1 MQIKDK
7 IVVVTGG
14 AHGIGRALCREFKK
28 LGAAGIVVADLDFAG
43 ADKVA
48 TEVSGLAVECNVAK
62 EEQIQNL
69 IAKTHEKYGR
79 VDIFCSNAGM
89 GISDAPS
96 WTASGGSNKGWQL
109 CWEVNVMSQV
119 YAARAVLPEMQ
130 ARGSGHIFNTASA
143 AGLLAQMGDAAYT
156 ATKHASYA
164 FSKSLA
170 LTHGAEGI
178 GVSVLCPQY
187 VATTMT
193 GIPDDSKQERNADM
207 LEPEQVAQI
216 CCAAIENNEFM
227 ITPHQQVKK
236 YVSYMHANH
245 DKWLKS
251 MQEMR
256 AKQIGDADELE
267 MSMFIKT
274 V

>member
-1 MQIKDK
+1 MRIKDK
-7 IVVVTGG
+7 VVVVTGG
-14 AHGIGRALCREFKK
+14 AHGIGRALCREFHK
-28 LGAAGIVVADLDFAG
+28 LGAAGVVVADLDLAG
-43 ADKVA
+43 AEKVA
-48 TEVSGLAVECNVAK
+48 AEVSGLAVECNVAK
-62 EEQIQNL
+62 EDQIQNL
-69 IAKTHEKYGR
+69 VAATHEKYGR

-96 WTASGGSNKGWQL
+96 WTATGGSNKGWQS

-130 ARGSGHIFNTASA
+130 ARGSGYIFNTASA

-187 VATTMT
+187 VATAMT
-193 GIPDDSKQERNADM
+193 GIVDDSEQERNSDM
-207 LEPEQVAQI
+207 LEPEDVARF
-216 CCAAIENNEFM
+216 CCQAIENNEFM
-227 ITPHQQVKK
+227 ITPHQKVKQ
-236 YVSYMHANH
+236 YVSYMHADY

-251 MQEMR
+251 MQNLR
-256 AKQIGDADELE
+256 IQQIGDADEIE
-267 MSMFIKT
+267 MSMFIKS

>member
-1 MQIKDK
+1 LEIKNK

-14 AHGIGRALCREFKK
+14 AHGIGRALCREFYKR
-28 LGAAGIVVADLDFAG
+28 GAAGIVVA
-43 ADKVA
+43 
-48 TEVSGLAVECNVAK
+48 
-62 EEQIQNL
+62 
-69 IAKTHEKYGR
+69 
-79 VDIFCSNAGM
+79 VDIFCSNAGV
-89 GISDAPS
+89 GVSDAPS
-96 WTASGGSNKGWQL
+96 WTASGASNKDWQL
-109 CWEVNVMSQV
+109 CWEVNLMSQV

-187 VATTMT
+187 VATAMT
-193 GIPDDSKQERNADM
+193 GIPDDSNQDRIKDM
-207 LEPEQVAQI
+207 LEPDDVAKI
-216 CCAAIENNEFM
+216 CCMGIENNQFL
-227 ITPHQQVKK
+227 ITPHEQVKQ
-236 YVSYMHANH
+236 YVAFMHANH

-251 MQEMR
+251 MQKMR
-256 AKQIGDADELE
+256 SVQIGDAKELE
-267 MSMFIKT
+267 MSMFIKS

>member
-1 MQIKDK
+1 MNIKDK

-14 AHGIGRALCREFKK
+14 AHGIGRALCREFHK
-28 LGAAGIVVADLDFAG
+28 LGAAGIVVADLDLAG
-43 ADKVA
+43 AEKVA
-48 TEVSGLAVECNVAK
+48 AEVSGLAIECNVAK
-62 EEQIQNL
+62 EDQIQNL
-69 IAKTHEKYGR
+69 VAKTHEKYGR
-79 VDIFCSNAGM
+79 VDIFCSNAGV

-164 FSKSLA
+164 FSKNLA

-193 GIPDDSKQERNADM
+193 GIPDDSEQERGAFM
-207 LEPEQVAQI
+207 LEPEDVAAI
-216 CCAAIENNEFM
+216 CCEAIENNQFM

-236 YVSYMHANH
+236 FVAYMHADH

-251 MQEMR
+251 MQELR
-256 AKQIGDADELE
+256 AKQIGDAEELE
-267 MSMFIKT
+267 MSMFIKA

>member
-1 MQIKDK
+1 MKIKNS

-14 AHGIGRALCREFKK
+14 AHGIGRALCREFHK
-28 LGAAGIVVADLDFAG
+28 LGAAGIVVADLDLAG
-43 ADKVA
+43 AEKVA
-48 TEVSGLAVECNVAK
+48 AEVSGIAVECNVAK
-62 EEQIQNL
+62 EDQIQNL
-69 IAKTHEKYGR
+69 VAKTHEKYGR

-89 GISDAPS
+89 GISDAPT

-170 LTHGAEGI
+170 LTHGPEGI

-193 GIPDDSKQERNADM
+193 GIPDDSDQERGAYM
-207 LEPEQVAQI
+207 LEPEDVAVI
-216 CCAAIENNEFM
+216 CCEAIEHNQFM
-227 ITPHQQVKK
+227 VTPHQQVKQF
-236 YVSYMHANH
+236 VAYMHADH

-251 MQEMR
+251 MQDLR
-256 AKQIGDADELE
+256 AKQIGDAKELE
-267 MSMFIKT
+267 MSMFIKA